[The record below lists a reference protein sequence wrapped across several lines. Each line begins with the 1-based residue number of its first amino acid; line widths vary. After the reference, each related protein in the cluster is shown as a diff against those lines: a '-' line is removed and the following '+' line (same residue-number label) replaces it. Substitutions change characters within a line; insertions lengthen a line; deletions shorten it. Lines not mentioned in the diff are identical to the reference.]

1 MRALRMLLAMVVTAG
16 LALGTVMAP
25 AAQASRQR
33 DFIASLVKP
42 AQENQRLTGVP
53 ASVAIGMAALETG
66 WGRSSMAKDP
76 VNTLFNIKCSKKKS
90 KYQKGCKDFSSYE
103 YRKDGT
109 RYLMVSSFRT
119 YANTGDSIK
128 DFGQFLR
135 SLSRYRKAFDYPN
148 NPDQFVREVR
158 RGGYAT
164 DPRYADL
171 VIGIMKSYNLYQY
184 DVGGRRTPP
193 SRGLP
198 VSSREFVPQ
207 GYGAVSTNVTT
218 LQRLMNARMGR
229 KIPLTGYYGWETQE
243 AVADYQAQK
252 MKASMIS
259 GITDAATWKHLA
271 PTLREGDSG
280 ALVTA
285 LQKELQY
292 SGYKSLAIDGKF
304 GAQTKN
310 AVLDFQRRHKLPT
323 TGVVATMTWG
333 RLLGM

>member
-1 MRALRMLLAMVVTAG
+1 MRALRTLLALAVTAG
-16 LALGTVMAP
+16 LALTAVVAP
-25 AAQASRQR
+25 PAHASRQSN
-33 DFIASLVKP
+33 FITSLVKA
-42 AQENQRLTGVP
+42 AQENQRATGVP

-66 WGRSSMAKDP
+66 WGRSSMAKEP

-90 KYQKGCKDFSSYE
+90 QFQKGCKDFSSYE

-158 RGGYAT
+158 KGGYAT
-164 DPRYADL
+164 DPRYSEL
-171 VIGIMKSYNLYQY
+171 VISIMKSHNLYQY
-184 DVGGRRTPP
+184 DVGGASKP
-193 SRGLP
+193 SPQLP
-198 VSSREFVPQ
+198 VATRDFLPQ
-207 GYGAVSTNVTT
+207 TYGNVNTNVTT
-218 LQRLMNARMGR
+218 LQRLLNARMGR
-229 KIPLTGYYGWETQE
+229 KIVENGSYGWTTQD
-243 AVADYQAQK
+243 AVAYYQADV
-252 MKASMIS
+252 MKLKEIS
-259 GITDAATWKHLA
+259 GDVDAATWKHLA
-271 PTLREGDSG
+271 PTLRQGDPG
-280 ALVTA
+280 PLVVA

-292 SGYKSLAIDGKF
+292 SGYRDIPIDGVF
-304 GAQTKN
+304 GEKTKQ

-333 RLLGM
+333 RMLGM